1 MLLVRGEYGE
11 LKLIPEVFRAFNRAR
26 SVSSTEE
33 GPSPMAGHFFFI
45 YDSWSASSDEAPCL
59 FWDSRKATLYRVDS
73 QVRSR
78 VSRYPYMTR
87 CIMCQMYI

>member
-45 YDSWSASSDEAPCL
+45 QLVS
-59 FWDSRKATLYRVDS
+59 F
-73 QVRSR
+73 VR
-78 VSRYPYMTR
+78 
-87 CIMCQMYI
+87 